1 MGLGS
6 SFGITSETNNNIQT
20 DGLIGYWDAAYKKS
34 YVKDGTTWTD
44 LAGSNNGTL
53 TNTPTFSS
61 DNNGLIE
68 FDGTNDFV
76 AFGTNPFSN
85 IGSTSYTISQ
95 WINMVATS
103 GTFDRSVGVYI
114 DANNW
119 LQILWTNHSGNGWN
133 FACVDGGT
141 KRMIGFDEGDS
152 TSADVWFCITAVWD
166 AAADSVAIYKNAIQQ
181 SKAYDGQ
188 AYEGGS
194 TTGFNIARRPD
205 GAGPLNARI
214 ATTIIYDRALKVGE
228 VKQNFNAQRT
238 RFGI

>member
-1 MGLGS
+1 MGVSAGPDL
-6 SFGITSETNNNIQT
+6 IQ
-20 DGLIGYWDAAYKKS
+20 DGLILSIDGADKNS
-34 YVKDGTTWTD
+34 YIGSGTTWTD
-44 LAGSNNGTL
+44 LAGFNNGTL
-53 TNTPTFSS
+53 TNGPSFDSS
-61 DNNGLIE
+61 E
-68 FDGTNDFV
+68 YFFTFDGSNDFV
-76 AFGTNPFSN
+76 AFDTNPFSN

-205 GAGPLNARI
+205 GTGPLNARI
-214 ATTIIYDRALKVGE
+214 ATTIIYDRALKVEE

>member
-1 MGLGS
+1 MGY
-6 SFGITSETNNNIQT
+6 SFGGPIVNN
-20 DGLIGYWDAAYKKS
+20 GLIATYDARDINS
-34 YVKDGTTWTD
+34 SSGGGTTWSD
-44 LAGSNNGTL
+44 LVKSNDGTL
-53 TNTPTFSS
+53 TNSPSFDSS
-61 DNNGLIE
+61 E
-68 FDGTNDFV
+68 YFFTFDGSNDFV
-76 AFGTNPFSN
+76 DFDTNPFSN

-166 AAADSVAIYKNAIQQ
+166 AVADSVAIYKNAIQQ

-205 GAGPLNARI
+205 GTGPLNARI
-214 ATTIIYDRALKVGE
+214 ATTNIYDRALTAQE
-228 VKQNFNAQRT
+228 IKQNFNAQRT
-238 RFGI
+238 RFGV